1 MFKTMTRGIDMRKLA
16 PCLTAA
22 ILAGCGATMNPQTR
36 DEYRQAIASGVPLT
50 MTDTYVV
57 QRRFDEVVK
66 SLKQKADECL
76 QVDVTTKRSQGG
88 MTTMNVRDEYRTSVR
103 VVDKSRAELTTQST
117 MKGAIVVQQV
127 PPGGFF
133 ETAVDIERVT
143 PASTKLTYYG
153 PSTSGGKAK
162 WDALKQWSDGKPLAC
177 P

>member
-1 MFKTMTRGIDMRKLA
+1 M
-16 PCLTAA
+16 
-22 ILAGCGATMNPQTR
+22 MNPQTR

-50 MTDTYVV
+50 MTDTYVA
-57 QRRFDEVVK
+57 QRRFDDVVK

-103 VVDKSRAELTTQST
+103 VVDKSHAELTTQST
-117 MKGAIVVQQV
+117 MKGAIVLQQV

-133 ETAVDIERVT
+133 ETEVDIERVA
-143 PASTKLTYYG
+143 PSSTKLTYYG

-162 WDALKQWSDGKPLAC
+162 WDVLKQWSDGKPVAC

>member
-1 MFKTMTRGIDMRKLA
+1 MPEPHKIQLSATNVPPAKA
-16 PCLTAA
+16 PDLVAY
-22 ILAGCGATMNPQTR
+22 
-36 DEYRQAIASGVPLT
+36 YRL
-50 MTDTYVV
+50 
-57 QRRFDEVVK
+57 
-66 SLKQKADECL
+66 KADECL

-117 MKGAIVVQQV
+117 MKGAIVLQQV

-133 ETAVDIERVT
+133 ETAVDIERVA
-143 PASTKLTYYG
+143 PSSTKLTYYG